1 VQRKLEYCHADK
13 EVSIMSRTHLIR
25 TLITIASAL
34 SLFSAAL
41 LADPPENKGKS
52 GKENSE
58 AHSGSGGIEVDLGLS
73 ATVTA
78 GISFGDARRLAV
90 DFGLAGSKPLP
101 PGIRKNL
108 ARGKPMPP
116 GIAKTRMPDPFISQL
131 PRHPGYEW
139 QQAGGDLVLVV
150 TGSLI
155 ISDILE
161 GVFD

>member
-1 VQRKLEYCHADK
+1 
-13 EVSIMSRTHLIR
+13 MSRNYPIR
-25 TLITIASAL
+25 TLIIFVSTLI
-34 SLFSAAL
+34 LFSAAS

-52 GKENSE
+52 DKSSNE
-58 AHSGSGGIEVDLGLS
+58 AQSDWGDVNVDLGLS

-78 GISFGDARRLAV
+78 GISFGDARKLAV
-90 DFGLAGSKPLP
+90 DYGLTGSKPLP

-116 GIAKTRMPDPFISQL
+116 GIAKTRMPDSFIGQL
-131 PRHPGYEW
+131 PRHDGYEW
-139 QQAGGDLVLVV
+139 QQAGSDLVLVV
-150 TGSLI
+150 AGSLV

>member
-1 VQRKLEYCHADK
+1 
-13 EVSIMSRTHLIR
+13 MSNNHLIR
-25 TLITIASAL
+25 TLIAIASAL

-41 LADPPENKGKS
+41 PADPPNNKGHS
-52 GKENSE
+52 GKEKSE
-58 AHSGSGGIEVDLGLS
+58 AHSGIEVDLGLS

-131 PRHPGYEW
+131 PRHAGYEW

-150 TGSLI
+150 AGSLV

>member
-1 VQRKLEYCHADK
+1 
-13 EVSIMSRTHLIR
+13 MSRTHFIRILIA
-25 TLITIASAL
+25 IASAL

-52 GKENSE
+52 GKGKTEM
-58 AHSGSGGIEVDLGLS
+58 HSGNDGLEVNLGLS

-131 PRHPGYEW
+131 PRHAGYEW
-139 QQAGGDLVLVV
+139 RQAGVDLVLVV
-150 TGSLI
+150 AGSLV

-161 GVFD
+161 DVFD